1 MDAQVWAFVQ
11 LNKMGN
17 GITISKSNANY
28 KN

>member
-17 GITISKSNANY
+17 EITISKSNANY